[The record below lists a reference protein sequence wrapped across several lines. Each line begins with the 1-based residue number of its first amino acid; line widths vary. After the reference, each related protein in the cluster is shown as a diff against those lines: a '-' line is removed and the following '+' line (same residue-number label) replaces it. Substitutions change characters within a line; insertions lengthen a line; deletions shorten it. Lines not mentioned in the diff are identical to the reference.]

1 MGRELTPLTE
11 SGALTALAV
20 ALAVISTAVP
30 VLGGF
35 FLLAWPV
42 PIAVL
47 ACRQGLRWALLACIA
62 SGLLLTFIL
71 SPLGAAGVVLA
82 YGPVGLALGYGFSR
96 GWSAARTFALGL
108 ICGTTGQAACVG
120 LLLAL
125 SGISPFASTL
135 AEMHAIVEQTLAL
148 QRESGVP
155 EQELAALREQLDSG
169 LELFSQMAPVL
180 FFLMALIFVTAGYIF
195 TANLLR
201 RLGTEVQVFPAFR
214 EWRLPQGFA
223 YLFGFAMVGIY
234 WGGTREIPLLFQ
246 VSVAGEL
253 IALLAGAVQGFS
265 LMACVMEH
273 FKLSRTWR
281 VVFCVLIVFNGLFLQ
296 ILALTG
302 LFDMFFD
309 YRRRFG
315 HRG

>member
-20 ALAVISTAVP
+20 ALAVISTAMP
-30 VLGGF
+30 ILGGF

-47 ACRQGLRWALLACIA
+47 SCRHGLRWALLACLT
-62 SGLLLTFIL
+62 SGILLTFMI
-71 SPLGAAGVVLA
+71 SPLGAAGIVLA
-82 YGPVGLALGYGFSR
+82 YGPVGLALGHGFRR
-96 GWSAARTFALGL
+96 GWSAARTFALGVAG
-108 ICGTTGQAACVG
+108 GTLGQAACVG

-125 SGISPFASTL
+125 GGISPFALTL
-135 AEMHAIVEQTLAL
+135 AEMHEVVEQTLAL
-148 QRESGVP
+148 QRASGVP
-155 EQELAALREQLDSG
+155 EGEIAALREQMDAG
-169 LELFSQMAPVL
+169 LEFFSQMAPVL

-201 RLGTEVQVFPAFR
+201 RMGTEVPMFPAFR
-214 EWRLPQGFA
+214 EWRLPQGFG

-246 VSVAGEL
+246 ISVAGEL

-265 LMACVMEH
+265 LMSCVMEH
-273 FKLSRTWR
+273 FKLTRTWR
-281 VVFCVLIVFNGLFLQ
+281 IVFYVLVAINGLFLQ

-315 HRG
+315 RRE

>member
-20 ALAVISTAVP
+20 ALAVIATAVP

-42 PIAVL
+42 PLAVL
-47 ACRQGLRWALLACIA
+47 ACRHGMRWALLACLA
-62 SGLLLTFIL
+62 SGILLTFMI
-71 SPLGAAGVVLA
+71 SPLGAAGIVLA
-82 YGPVGLALGYGFSR
+82 YGPVGLALGYGFRR
-96 GWSAARTFALGL
+96 GWSAARTFTLGL
-108 ICGTTGQAACVG
+108 AGGTVGQMACIG

-125 SGISPFASTL
+125 GDISLFALTL
-135 AEMHAIVEQTLAL
+135 SKMHEIVEQTLVL
-148 QRESGVP
+148 QGESGVP
-155 EQELAALREQLDSG
+155 AGELAALREQMDSG
-169 LELFSQMAPVL
+169 LELLSQMAPVL
-180 FFLMALIFVTAGYIF
+180 FFMIALIFVTAGYIF

-201 RLGTEVQVFPAFR
+201 RMGTEVQVFPPFE
-214 EWRLPQGFA
+214 EWRLPQGFG

-246 VSVAGEL
+246 ISVAGEL
-253 IALLAGAVQGFS
+253 IALLAGAVQGLS
-265 LMACVMEH
+265 LMSCLMTH
-273 FKLSRTWR
+273 FKLTRTWR
-281 VVFCVLIVFNGLFLQ
+281 VVFYVLIAINGLFLQ

-315 HRG
+315 RRS